1 MNDLDLAHRADR
13 TSQVLVSGGGIAG
26 LSLALQLVR
35 AGVRTTVVER
45 ADAPRPGGQ
54 AVDLRGASREVAE
67 RMGIMPGIDAL
78 RVHEEGMSYVDGE
91 GKVFGRMSMA
101 DFDGEGAVAEIEI
114 ARGDLAQV
122 LLEALESAA
131 DAVPG
136 LLDLRFGDRVTALAQ
151 DATGVDV
158 EFEHAAPA
166 RFDVVVGADGVHSAT
181 RRLAF
186 GPEEQFATYLGGYAA
201 FFTMPTPSDLEEGWF
216 AMRFV
221 PGATFGIRPDRD
233 PSTSKAIL
241 TFRMDRDRSLR
252 GDRAAQEALIRER
265 IAGAGWHAP
274 AVLEALGAA
283 SDLYFDEL
291 VRIDVP
297 DVVNGRVVLLGDAA
311 SCGSPMT
318 GQGTATALIGAYLL
332 AARLA
337 ATPDDALAAL
347 RAYSADIAPF
357 AEQGKEIPGG
367 GIRRMVP
374 ATRLEAA
381 MSRALTRF
389 MFSRVMLPLVRR
401 MFAGGTSLPLPE
413 VAVPAA

>member
-1 MNDLDLAHRADR
+1 MNDFDR
-13 TSQVLVSGGGIAG
+13 TPHVLVSGGGIAG
-26 LSLALQLVR
+26 LALALQLVR
-35 AGVRTTVVER
+35 SGIRTTVLER
-45 ADAPRPGGQ
+45 AEAPRPGGQ

-67 RMGIMPGIDAL
+67 RMGILPGIDRL
-78 RVHEEGMSYVDGE
+78 RVHEEGMAYVDGE

-122 LLEALESAA
+122 LLDALREADE
-131 DAVPG
+131 VMPG
-136 LLDLRFGDRVTALAQ
+136 RLDLRYGDRLTALTQ

-158 EFEHAAPA
+158 QFEHAGPA

-201 FFTMPTPSDLEEGWF
+201 FFTMPTPADLEEGWF
-216 AMRFV
+216 ALRFV

-241 TFRMDRDRSLR
+241 TLRMDRDAGLR
-252 GDRAAQEALIRER
+252 GDRVAQEGLIRER
-265 IAGAGWHAP
+265 LAGAGWHAP
-274 AVLEALGAA
+274 TVLAALGET

-297 DVVNGRVVLLGDAA
+297 DVANGRVVLLGDAA

-337 ATPDDALAAL
+337 ETPADPATAL
-347 RAYSADIAPF
+347 RRYSADIAPF
-357 AEQGKEIPGG
+357 AAEGKDIPGG
-367 GIRRMVP
+367 GIKRMVP
-374 ATRLEAA
+374 ATRFAAA
-381 MSRALTRF
+381 MSRALTGL
-389 MFSRVMLPLVRR
+389 MFSRAMRPLVRR
-401 MFAGGTSLPLPE
+401 MFAGGTSLSLPE
-413 VAVPAA
+413 VTPLTVV

>member
-1 MNDLDLAHRADR
+1 MNDFDSTPH
-13 TSQVLVSGGGIAG
+13 VLVSGGGIAG
-26 LSLALQLVR
+26 LALALQLIR
-35 AGVRTTVVER
+35 AGIRTTVVER

-67 RMGIMPGIDAL
+67 RMGIMPGIDGL

-122 LLEALESAA
+122 LLDALHAAA
-131 DAVPG
+131 DAAPG
-136 LLDLRFGDRVTALAQ
+136 LLDLRFGDRLTALAQ

-166 RFDVVVGADGVHSAT
+166 RFDIVVGADGVHSVT

-186 GPEEQFATYLGGYAA
+186 GPEERFATYLGGYAA
-201 FFTMPTPSDLEEGWF
+201 FFTMPTPADLEEGWF
-216 AMRFV
+216 ALRFV
-221 PGATFGIRPDRD
+221 PGATVGIRPDRD
-233 PSTSKAIL
+233 SSTSKAIL
-241 TFRMDRDRSLR
+241 TFRMDRDSSLR
-252 GDRAAQEALIRER
+252 GHRSAQEALIRER
-265 IAGAGWHAP
+265 IAGAGWHTP

-297 DVVNGRVVLLGDAA
+297 DVANGRVVLLGDAA

-337 ATPDDALAAL
+337 AMPGDAPGAL

-357 AEQGKEIPGG
+357 AEKGKEIPGG
-367 GIRRMVP
+367 GIKRMVP
-374 ATRLEAA
+374 ATRFEAA
-381 MSRALTRF
+381 MSRAMTRVL
-389 MFSRVMLPLVRR
+389 FSRAALPLVRR
-401 MFAGGTSLPLPE
+401 MFAGGETLPLPE
-413 VAVPAA
+413 VAVPVV